1 MNFTTSETD
10 QVLGGEV
17 EQTCGDWL
25 VSIQRQE
32 GWSRNIDQLQL
43 FRSDN
48 SIMSSDIEVT
58 KHLKEKMKHFEFCVC
73 FLLML
78 NIRLSKVKC
87 WWNEKK
93 NLGKNR
99 CKNKW
104 LEAFPQYKESAN
116 CSRSKRR
123 GKIPSSPILFK
134 NKALVSMVN
143 YCIGH
148 SFPLPNDC
156 TQNEEWSSTEISPA
170 TLKQKLKNVFLNA
183 FSKFPVSRW
192 SYPVLP
198 SSSRVIRGSL
208 ALGCCCWS
216 DSLYAFLFTEPTV
229 LFFAVSDG
237 VSGKTVFRLNAEE
250 K

>member
-1 MNFTTSETD
+1 
-10 QVLGGEV
+10 
-17 EQTCGDWL
+17 
-25 VSIQRQE
+25 
-32 GWSRNIDQLQL
+32 
-43 FRSDN
+43 
-48 SIMSSDIEVT
+48 
-58 KHLKEKMKHFEFCVC
+58 
-73 FLLML
+73 
-78 NIRLSKVKC
+78 
-87 WWNEKK
+87 
-93 NLGKNR
+93 
-99 CKNKW
+99 
-104 LEAFPQYKESAN
+104 
-116 CSRSKRR
+116 
-123 GKIPSSPILFK
+123 
-134 NKALVSMVN
+134 MVN

-148 SFPLPNDC
+148 SFPLSNDC

-250 K
+250 KKVNQKMFKLKYWTVWCYVFLLIWFLSSSVVHDLWRPNEKWAVKYGWNTITLDRTSRFPIATSGDQLVTRAAEKFFCNITPFYSKTSYSSH

>member
-1 MNFTTSETD
+1 ME
-10 QVLGGEV
+10 
-17 EQTCGDWL
+17 
-25 VSIQRQE
+25 
-32 GWSRNIDQLQL
+32 
-43 FRSDN
+43 
-48 SIMSSDIEVT
+48 
-58 KHLKEKMKHFEFCVC
+58 LKKK
-73 FLLML
+73 
-78 NIRLSKVKC
+78 
-87 WWNEKK
+87 KK

-99 CKNKW
+99 CKNKD
-104 LEAFPQYKESAN
+104 L
-116 CSRSKRR
+116 RR
-123 GKIPSSPILFK
+123 FHSTKNQRTAVGVSDAERFPSSPMLFK

-148 SFPLPNDC
+148 SFPLSNDC

-170 TLKQKLKNVFLNA
+170 TLKQNLKNVFLNA

-208 ALGCCCWS
+208 VLGCCCWS

>member
-32 GWSRNIDQLQL
+32 GWSRNVDQLQL

-58 KHLKEKMKHFEFCVC
+58 KHLKEKMKHFEFCVS

-78 NIRLSKVKC
+78 NIRLSKVRC
-87 WWNEKK
+87 WWNEKKK

-116 CSRSKRR
+116 FSRSKRR
-123 GKIPSSPILFK
+123 GKISFEPDTLQKQSISLNGKLLYWPLF
-134 NKALVSMVN
+134 
-143 YCIGH
+143 
-148 SFPLPNDC
+148 SFIKWLY
-156 TQNEEWSSTEISPA
+156 TEWRMEFYG
-170 TLKQKLKNVFLNA
+170 N
-183 FSKFPVSRW
+183 
-192 SYPVLP
+192 
-198 SSSRVIRGSL
+198 L
-208 ALGCCCWS
+208 AR
-216 DSLYAFLFTEPTV
+216 DA
-229 LFFAVSDG
+229 
-237 VSGKTVFRLNAEE
+237 
-250 K
+250 